1 VDILIKV
8 LYYLGLFF
16 LLCIGIIALYF
27 LYYKLTNKDET
38 QGFQDFIINKTAV
51 KKDTQTPKTGE
62 VALSDN
68 ALDILEET
76 PVVDPL
82 IDAKTLEV
90 PMSTNPIDSLKQ
102 EQDTIPDPLFDT
114 TVEQKSVETTVEE
127 DTSVPDWLS
136 GNMEPQETAKIEEE
150 VPTMSVEEKVVDQ
163 VDSAPSVTPE
173 DIKTP
178 DIEEETKIADDDVP
192 DWLKQNLSVDTTS
205 DEQ

>member
-1 VDILIKV
+1 MIKV

-90 PMSTNPIDSLKQ
+90 PMSTDPIDPLKQ
-102 EQDTIPDPLFDT
+102 EQDTIPDPLSDT
-114 TVEQKSVETTVEE
+114 AVEQKPVETTVEE

-136 GNMEPQETAKIEEE
+136 GNVEPQEAPKIEEE
-150 VPTMSVEEKVVDQ
+150 IPTMSVEEKVVDQ

-192 DWLKQNLSVDTTS
+192 DWLKQDLSADTTS